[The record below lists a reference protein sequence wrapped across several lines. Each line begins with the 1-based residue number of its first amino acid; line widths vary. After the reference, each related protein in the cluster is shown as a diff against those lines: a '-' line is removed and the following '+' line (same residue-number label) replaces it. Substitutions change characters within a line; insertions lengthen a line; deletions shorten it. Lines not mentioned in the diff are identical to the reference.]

1 MVVRNLPGFF
11 RVYIVNRTFPSMLKN
26 LIISAFR
33 SLRKKPVFS
42 AINILGLAVGMA
54 TCLTILLYVNHE
66 TSFDKFQKDNVYR
79 LALNRVYP
87 ERSVDFTVI
96 PHSIGPQLEIDF
108 PEVLDQTRFFKPNN
122 AASFQYEDKSLTEE
136 HIVFADSN
144 IFALMSI
151 ELIDGDPNTA
161 LVNENSIVLAES
173 TAKRF
178 FGDDPAIGKLLS
190 VPGGNSVEV
199 TGIAKDYP
207 SNSHF
212 EFGALIPLHSIP
224 FFRQS
229 NWAGFS
235 VMNYIEL
242 EPGTNPKDFENKIP
256 AFIKQYAEGEIQQ
269 RNGISYDEYIAAG
282 NGYNYF
288 LQPIQDIYLTSHL
301 TGELKPNGNITYVYI
316 FSLAAAF
323 ILLIA
328 CINFMNLATAR
339 SVERA
344 KEVGIRKVM
353 GSYKNQL
360 IAQFLAESVFV
371 SIFSAAIA
379 LTLTFLFEGNFSQLS
394 GKDLSLIQFL
404 SLGNSIWLI
413 VAVLAIGVLAG
424 IYPAF
429 FISSYSPVGILRG
442 HLKSSKKGV
451 GLRNGLVVF
460 QFTISIAL
468 ISATLL
474 IYNQMDYLLNK
485 PLGFEKDQIVI
496 IENGFN
502 VNNDPNT
509 PNWERF
515 ETFKNELINL
525 PAVTGAGYSSAMPG
539 DILQGFIVRVP
550 GYAEKESLVTRM
562 IAVDN
567 DFVDNLGMQM
577 IEGRTFSDSYN
588 DSLSVMINEATV
600 QKLSL
605 TDPIGKKL
613 IHIDDSSQVA
623 YTIIGVV
630 GDFHFESLH
639 SLVEPMVIT
648 NMGSQ
653 QSFVN
658 KYAVKVAS
666 EDVQNALKE
675 IEEVWNQFVPGA
687 SFRYYFLDQSLEQF
701 YQSEKTSGKLFTAFT
716 CLAILV
722 ACVGLLGLSAFI
734 INQKRKEIGVR
745 KVLGGSIIS
754 IIFLLSKDILK
765 LIAIATVIA
774 IPATYFWGENWL
786 QDFAYSVNV
795 SWTVFAVA
803 GIGALLI
810 ALLTVSFQ
818 SIKAALSN
826 PVESLRDE

>member
-1 MVVRNLPGFF
+1 
-11 RVYIVNRTFPSMLKN
+11 MLKN
-26 LIISAFR
+26 LIVSAFR

-54 TCLTILLYVNHE
+54 TCLAILLYVNHE
-66 TSFDKFQKDNVYR
+66 TSYDNFQKENVYR

-87 ERSVDFTVI
+87 EREVDFTWI

-108 PEVLDQTRFFKPNN
+108 PEVIDQARFFKPNN
-122 AASFQYEDKSLTEE
+122 ASSFQYEDKSLTEE
-136 HIVFADSN
+136 HLVIADSN
-144 IFALMSI
+144 IFSIMSI
-151 ELIDGDPNTA
+151 ELIEGDPKTA
-161 LVNENSIVLAES
+161 LVNDNSIVLSES

-178 FGDDPAIGKLLS
+178 FGDQPALGKLLG

-199 TGIAKDYP
+199 TAIAKDYP
-207 SNSHF
+207 KNSHF
-212 EFGALIPLHSIP
+212 EFGALTPLHSIG
-224 FFRQS
+224 FFRQN
-229 NWAGFS
+229 NWTGFS
-235 VMNYIEL
+235 SITYLQL
-242 EPGTNPKDFENKIP
+242 ESGTNPAIFEEKLP
-256 AFIKQYAEGEIQQ
+256 AFIKQYAEGDIQQ

-288 LQPIQDIYLTSHL
+288 LQPIKDIYLTSHM
-301 TGELKPNGNITYVYI
+301 TGEIKANGNITYIYI

-323 ILLIA
+323 ILIIA

-353 GSYKNQL
+353 GSHKNQL
-360 IAQFLAESVFV
+360 VAQFLAES
-371 SIFSAAIA
+371 IFISLLSAIIA
-379 LTLTFLFEGNFSQLS
+379 LALTFMLEGNFSQLS
-394 GKDLSLIQFL
+394 GKELSLVQLLSPINSVFL
-404 SLGNSIWLI
+404 L
-413 VAVLAIGVLAG
+413 VAVLIIGVLAG

-429 FISSYSPVGILRG
+429 FISAYSPVGILRG

-485 PLGFEKDQIVI
+485 PLGFEKDQVIV

-502 VNNDPNT
+502 INNDPNT
-509 PNWERF
+509 VNWARF
-515 ETFKNELINL
+515 ETFKNELKSI
-525 PAVTGAGYSSAMPG
+525 PQVTEAGYTSSMPG
-539 DILQGFIVRVP
+539 DVLQGFIVRVP

-562 IAVDN
+562 IAVDD
-567 DFVDNLGMQM
+567 DFVSCIGMNI
-577 IEGRTFSDSYN
+577 IEGRTFSESYN
-588 DSLSVMINEATV
+588 DSLSIIINEATA

-605 TDPIGKKL
+605 TDPIGKK
-613 IHIDDSSQVA
+613 IVHIDDSSQVA
-623 YTIIGVV
+623 YAVVGVV
-630 GDFHFESLH
+630 ADFHFESLH
-639 SLVEPMVIT
+639 STVEPMVIT

-653 QSFVN
+653 QGFVN
-658 KYAVKVAS
+658 KYAVKVS
-666 EDVQNALKE
+666 SGDIQSALAGM
-675 IEEVWNQFVPGA
+675 EEVWNQFVPNA

-701 YQSEKTSGKLFTAFT
+701 YQSEQTSGKLFTAFT
-716 CLAILV
+716 FLAILV
-722 ACVGLLGLSAFI
+722 ACIGLLGLSAFI

-745 KVLGGSIIS
+745 KVLGGSVVS

-765 LIAIATVIA
+765 LIAIATFIA
-774 IPATYFWGENWL
+774 IPAAYFWGDNWL

-795 SWTVFAVA
+795 SWTVFASA

>member
-1 MVVRNLPGFF
+1 
-11 RVYIVNRTFPSMLKN
+11 MLKN
-26 LIISAFR
+26 LIVSAFR

-42 AINILGLAVGMA
+42 AINILGLAIGMS

-66 TSFDKFQKDNVYR
+66 TSFDDFQKSNVYR

-87 ERSVDFTVI
+87 ERSVDFAVI
-96 PHSIGPQLEIDF
+96 PHSVGPQMVIDF
-108 PEVLDQTRFFKPNN
+108 PEVVDQARFFKPNN
-122 AASFQYEDKSLTEE
+122 ASAFQYEDKSLTEE
-136 HIVFADSN
+136 HLVISDSN
-144 IFALMSI
+144 IFSLMSI
-151 ELIDGDPNTA
+151 KLIEGDPQTA
-161 LVNENSIVLAES
+161 LVNDNSIVLSES

-178 FGDDPAIGKLLS
+178 FGDEPAVGKILGI
-190 VPGGNSVEV
+190 PGGNSVEV
-199 TGIAKDYP
+199 TGVAEDYP

-212 EFGALIPLHSIP
+212 EYGAIIPIHSIP

-235 VMNYIEL
+235 AMTYLEL
-242 EPGTNPKDFENKIP
+242 DADADPNVFEEKIP

-288 LQPIQDIYLTSHL
+288 LQPIQDIYLTSQM

-323 ILLIA
+323 ILVIA

-353 GSYKNQL
+353 GSYRNQL
-360 IAQFLAESVFV
+360 VAQFLAESIFIAVLSAILAL
-371 SIFSAAIA
+371 SITYA
-379 LTLTFLFEGNFSQLS
+379 LEGNFSQLS
-394 GKDLSLIQFL
+394 DKNLSLIAFL
-404 SLGNSIWLI
+404 SAGNTALLI
-413 VAVLAIGVLAG
+413 LAVFIIGILAG

-485 PLGFEKDQIVI
+485 PLGFDQNQIVV

-502 VNNDPNT
+502 VNNNPNAVSMD
-509 PNWERF
+509 RF
-515 ETFKNELINL
+515 ETFKNELVNL
-525 PAVTGAGYSSAMPG
+525 PTVSSAGYTSALPG

-562 IAVDN
+562 ISIDN
-567 DFVDNLGMQM
+567 DFMSNLGMEVM
-577 IEGRTFSDSYN
+577 EGRMFSENYN
-588 DSLSVMINEATV
+588 DSLSVIVNEATV

-605 TDPIGKKL
+605 DDPIGKKI

-623 YTIIGVV
+623 YTIVGVV
-630 GDFHFESLH
+630 GNFHFESLH

-648 NMGSQ
+648 NMSAQ

-658 KYAVKVAS
+658 KYTVRVSA
-666 EDVQNALKE
+666 DN
-675 IEEVWNQFVPGA
+675 IENSLAGIEAVWNEFVPNA
-687 SFRYYFLDQSLEQF
+687 AFRYYFLDQSLEQF
-701 YQSEKTSGKLFTAFT
+701 YQSEKTSGRLFTAFT
-716 CLAILV
+716 FLAILV

-745 KVLGGSIIS
+745 KVLGGSVAS

-765 LIAIATVIA
+765 LIGIATIIA
-774 IPATYFWGENWL
+774 IPAAYFWGSNWL
-786 QDFAYSVNV
+786 QDFAYAVNV
-795 SWTVFAVA
+795 SWYVFALA
-803 GIGALLI
+803 GTGALII
-810 ALLTVSFQ
+810 ALITVSFQ
-818 SIKAALSN
+818 SIRAAMSN